1 MIYLKVQESTTLEDL
16 ENLLKMMFQMNLV
29 LFGLN
34 AAEELSYLNNESQ
47 KLVYS
52 AIKYYECTSS
62 IMRSR

>member
-52 AIKYYECTSS
+52 AIKFY
-62 IMRSR
+62 